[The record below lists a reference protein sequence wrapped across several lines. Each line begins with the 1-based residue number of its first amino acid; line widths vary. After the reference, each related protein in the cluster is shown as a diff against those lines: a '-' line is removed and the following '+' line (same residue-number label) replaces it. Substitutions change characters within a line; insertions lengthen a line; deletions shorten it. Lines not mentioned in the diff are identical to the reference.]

1 MDFGFLREKRPW
13 GKQEV
18 IQLGDY
24 FAGGAA
30 LIVDDLER
38 ISRTVNQLERERA
51 ATNRSNAASMR
62 ILAEPPI
69 GMPLN
74 PELYMQ
80 RSKALEA
87 MAGSEAA
94 ASSEAS
100 SILKL
105 IAELRKLERSLDA
118 FEPRE

>member
-1 MDFGFLREKRPW
+1 
-13 GKQEV
+13 
-18 IQLGDY
+18 
-24 FAGGAA
+24 
-30 LIVDDLER
+30 
-38 ISRTVNQLERERA
+38 
-51 ATNRSNAASMR
+51 
-62 ILAEPPI
+62 
-69 GMPLN
+69 
-74 PELYMQ
+74 MQ

-105 IAELRKLERSLDA
+105 IAELGKLERSLDA